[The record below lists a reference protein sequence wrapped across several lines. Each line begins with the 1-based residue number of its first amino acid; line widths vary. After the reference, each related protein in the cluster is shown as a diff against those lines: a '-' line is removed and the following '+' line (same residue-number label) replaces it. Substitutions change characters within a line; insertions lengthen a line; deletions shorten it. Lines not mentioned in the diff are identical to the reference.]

1 MLGQSL
7 HAVAVNRSEVE
18 PLPAHLEVPLQYK
31 YSHLTA
37 GANRVNPAGMPG
49 EALWS
54 LSMASIPESTGEG
67 KDH

>member
-37 GANRVNPAGMPG
+37 AANRVNPAGMPG
-49 EALWS
+49 EAQWS
-54 LSMASIPESTGEG
+54 LPIASIPASTGEG
-67 KDH
+67 NNY